1 MLWVKAERNCCLN
14 FLGIFKLSIVVRLSV
29 MLPGCSGFGTA
40 VLIRLLLLKGSQMA
54 LKGEKDPQSA
64 MARRLCVSRCLLL

>member
-1 MLWVKAERNCCLN
+1 
-14 FLGIFKLSIVVRLSV
+14 

-64 MARRLCVSRCLLL
+64 MARRLCVSTCLLL